1 MAAWI
6 EEKTES
12 KQDNP
17 KTSSE
22 TKSVA
27 YQTGILDENRKPNAK
42 ERKIRKPQ
50 RTPNQKNRNSLAQKP
65 ILKNMEN
72 PNDSLKMN
80 RSVQST
86 NPTNGN
92 KKTIIITETST
103 KTFCIVIFQSE
114 TCCIATLVTRCFSG
128 KMSCHAIELF
138 IDYEH
143 RCL

>member
-27 YQTGILDENRKPNAK
+27 HQTGFVDENRKPNAR

-50 RTPNQKNRNSLAQKP
+50 REQLQNTPQFIYMSLNENSVYSVMPRSSKP
-65 ILKNMEN
+65 
-72 PNDSLKMN
+72 PD
-80 RSVQST
+80 
-86 NPTNGN
+86 
-92 KKTIIITETST
+92 
-103 KTFCIVIFQSE
+103 
-114 TCCIATLVTRCFSG
+114 TC
-128 KMSCHAIELF
+128 K
-138 IDYEH
+138 
-143 RCL
+143 

>member
-27 YQTGILDENRKPNAK
+27 HQTGILDENLKPNAK

-50 RTPNQKNRNSLAQKP
+50 RTPNPKKP
-65 ILKNMEN
+65 KFF
-72 PNDSLKMN
+72 
-80 RSVQST
+80 
-86 NPTNGN
+86 
-92 KKTIIITETST
+92 ST
-103 KTFCIVIFQSE
+103 KTDLNKIWKIPM
-114 TCCIATLVTRCFSG
+114 TP
-128 KMSCHAIELF
+128 
-138 IDYEH
+138 
-143 RCL
+143 